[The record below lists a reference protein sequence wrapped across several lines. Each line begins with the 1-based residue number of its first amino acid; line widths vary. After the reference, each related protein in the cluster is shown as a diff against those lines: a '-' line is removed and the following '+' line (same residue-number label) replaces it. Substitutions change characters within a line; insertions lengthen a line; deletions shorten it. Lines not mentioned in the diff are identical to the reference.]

1 MRERKVNATILGR
14 SEPRP
19 MVRMTERTESVGA
32 FPVFDDP
39 VLEKGFFTGP
49 VSAAGGRPLRKGS
62 QTEA

>member
-1 MRERKVNATILGR
+1 
-14 SEPRP
+14 
-19 MVRMTERTESVGA
+19 MTERTESVGA